1 MTGLPA
7 LTLHR
12 PRELA
17 EAVGLLA
24 ELGDEARVHA
34 GGTEL
39 VLMLRE
45 GFVSAAHLV
54 DVKGVAELGGI
65 ELDEGKGLLRLGA
78 TARHDELAG
87 SALVRRLFPV
97 LADLESHLANQ
108 RVRNAGTIGGNLAF
122 AEPHADPPA
131 FLIAAEAGLRLE
143 GPEGTRFAPLEGWL
157 AGAFDTDIREG
168 EVLHSVWLELP
179 AARTA
184 FGYRRFKALERPSV
198 SAAVRL
204 IAGEDG
210 RVASARIVLGC
221 LGGAPIVVRA
231 TDGIL
236 AGLAIAEPGAL
247 DGVADEVAATVAD
260 EAETVTDPHGPEDY
274 KRHMAGVLA
283 VRALRDAVRALRA
296 GGVAS

>member
-1 MTGLPA
+1 MTGLPT
-7 LTLHR
+7 LQLHR
-12 PRELA
+12 PHELA

-54 DVKGVAELGGI
+54 DIKGVAELGGVS
-65 ELDEGKGLLRLGA
+65 LDERQGLVRLGA
-78 TARHDELAG
+78 TARHDEI
-87 SALVRRLFPV
+87 SASRLVRRHFPV
-97 LADLESHLANQ
+97 LADLETHLANQ

-131 FLIAAEAGLRLE
+131 FLVAAEAGVQLE
-143 GPEGTRFAPLEGWL
+143 GPDGTRHTPVEGWL

-168 EVLHSVWLELP
+168 EILHSVWLELP
-179 AARTA
+179 GPRTA

-204 IAGEDG
+204 VAGEDG
-210 RVASARIVLGC
+210 RLESARIVLGC
-221 LGGAPIVVRA
+221 LGGAPIVVRG

-236 AGLAIAEPGAL
+236 AGLGLDAL
-247 DGVADEVAATVAD
+247 DGAAADVAAAVAK

-274 KRHMAGVLA
+274 KQHLAGVLT
-283 VRALRDAVRALRA
+283 VRAMRDAAAALRA
-296 GGVAS
+296 GGVVS

>member
-1 MTGLPA
+1 MTGLPP
-7 LTLHR
+7 LQLHR

-24 ELGDEARVHA
+24 ELGDEARIHA

-54 DVKGVAELGGI
+54 DIKGVTELGGVG
-65 ELDEGKGLLRLGA
+65 LDEATGLVRLGA
-78 TARHDELAG
+78 TARHDEIAD
-87 SALVRRLFPV
+87 SAVVRRHLPV
-97 LADLESHLANQ
+97 LAELEAHLANQ

-143 GPEGTRFAPLEGWL
+143 GPEGTRYAPVEGWL

-168 EVLHSVWLELP
+168 EVLHSIWVEVP
-179 AARTA
+179 GPRTA

-204 IAGEDG
+204 IADEDG
-210 RVASARIVLGC
+210 RLESARIVLGC
-221 LGGAPIVVRA
+221 LGGAPQVVRGTEA
-231 TDGIL
+231 IL
-236 AGLAIAEPGAL
+236 AGRPL
-247 DGVADEVAATVAD
+247 DAVEAAAADVADAVAS

-283 VRALRDAVRALRA
+283 VRALRDALATLRSGGRA
-296 GGVAS
+296 GL